1 MMKALKH
8 PRLAFWLTLIPAAL
22 AAALAIYHLV
32 VTALT
37 VADPDF
43 LPMLGGF
50 TGPIY
55 LIFDY
60 FMMSLPT
67 AFLLLAALLMNLFWS
82 RRLSKAWNL
91 SAIAAIGTVL
101 LAGLALILGSY
112 TTALS
117 VVLNLAAR
125 AIAQSLTAVTLAFSF
140 VKKS

>member
-1 MMKALKH
+1 MKEIRH

-22 AAALAIYHLV
+22 AAALAVYHLA

-37 VADPDF
+37 VADPRF

-50 TGPIY
+50 TGSIY
-55 LIFDY
+55 LIFDF

-67 AFLLLAALLMNLFWS
+67 ALLLLAALLMNLFWS

-91 SAIAAIGTVL
+91 SAIAAIGVVL
-101 LAGLALILGSY
+101 LAGLALILGLYS
-112 TTALS
+112 TALS

-125 AIAQSLTAVTLAFSF
+125 ATAQSLTAVTLVFSLA
-140 VKKS
+140 KKK